1 MYKDVII
8 AGFGGQGVLLI
19 GNLLALAAMEE
30 GYEVTFMPVYGVEMR
45 GGTANCTVIIA
56 DEEIAS
62 PIIQYPESLIIMNQP
77 SLEKFQPKL
86 KDNGIQVINSS
97 MVDEKL
103 VEKNRVKSYLVPAND
118 IADKIGN
125 MRCANMV
132 ALGAWMRI
140 TEIIPLERIINTLE
154 EHMPK
159 KDLIEINKKAIFEG
173 VNYIEKLLS

>member
-19 GNLLALAAMEE
+19 GNLLALAGMEE
-30 GYEVTFMPVYGVEMR
+30 GYEVIFMPVYGVEMR

-77 SLEKFQPKL
+77 SLERFQPKL

-103 VEKNRVKSYLVPAND
+103 VEKNRIKSYLIPAND
-118 IADKIGN
+118 IADRLGN

-132 ALGAWMRI
+132 ALGAWI
-140 TEIIPLERIINTLE
+140 KATKILSLERIIKTLE
-154 EHMPK
+154 EYMPK
-159 KDLIEINKKAIFEG
+159 KDLIEINKNAIYEG
-173 VNYIEKLLS
+173 ANYMERLL